1 MLYIITLIS
10 TLFVSCSTPQ
20 TKRDT
25 ELCYAPRYAKGFSIE
40 RDRASGATLLHIQN
54 PWQGAENVEFYHE
67 IATPAKR
74 IVALSSSYVA
84 MLDAIGAAERIVGVS
99 GARFISTPSVR
110 EAIAQGRVA
119 DVGYDSVF
127 DFERVKALGTDLVL
141 LYGIAGE
148 AKIISD
154 KLTEL
159 GIPYIYIGD
168 YIESD
173 PLGKAE
179 WVVALGYLCGMEEQG
194 KTFFAGVEERYN
206 ALRNRQHCS
215 AYHPRVMLNLPYR
228 DTWFMPPHGSY
239 MVRLIEDAGGE
250 YILKTRDDNQQTR
263 DERRETRENAECKTD
278 AAEREQGVLAH
289 YAEPRGGKAC
299 EAGLM
304 QNAKL
309 DKANGQKLMAKS
321 QNSSMPIS
329 LEEALLLASKAD
341 FWINLG
347 QVASK
352 EELCATV
359 PRFAGVDAVK
369 FGRLYNNTKR
379 TTESGGSDFW
389 ESGAVRPDLILR
401 DLVKILHYEAPTD
414 SLYYYKK
421 ME

>member
-1 MLYIITLIS
+1 MGRILYIITLIS

-40 RDRASGATLLHIQN
+40 RDKVSGATLLHIQN
-54 PWQGAENVEFYHE
+54 PWQGAEDVEFYHE

-110 EAIAQGRVA
+110 EAIDQGRVA

-250 YILKTRDDNQQTR
+250 YILKTRD
-263 DERRETRENAECKTD
+263 ERRETRENAECK
-278 AAEREQGVLAH
+278 
-289 YAEPRGGKAC
+289 
-299 EAGLM
+299 M

-329 LEEALLLASKAD
+329 LEEALLLAMKAD

-352 EELCATV
+352 EELCATA

>member
-40 RDRASGATLLHIQN
+40 RDKASGATLLHIQN
-54 PWQGAENVEFYHE
+54 PWQGAEDVEFYHE

-99 GARFISTPSVR
+99 GAQFISTPSVR

-127 DFERVKALGTDLVL
+127 DFERVKALSTDLVL

-194 KTFFAGVEERYN
+194 KEFFAGVEERYN
-206 ALRNRQHCS
+206 ALRNQQYCS

-250 YILKTRDDNQQTR
+250 YILKTRDERRETRDDNQQTR
-263 DERRETRENAECKTD
+263 VNTDCKIKQNNTTNCQLSIVNYQLKNAERSNNT
-278 AAEREQGVLAH
+278 
-289 YAEPRGGKAC
+289 
-299 EAGLM
+299 
-304 QNAKL
+304 
-309 DKANGQKLMAKS
+309 S
-321 QNSSMPIS
+321 TPIS
-329 LEEALLLASKAD
+329 LEEALMLAMKAD

-352 EELCATV
+352 EELCATA